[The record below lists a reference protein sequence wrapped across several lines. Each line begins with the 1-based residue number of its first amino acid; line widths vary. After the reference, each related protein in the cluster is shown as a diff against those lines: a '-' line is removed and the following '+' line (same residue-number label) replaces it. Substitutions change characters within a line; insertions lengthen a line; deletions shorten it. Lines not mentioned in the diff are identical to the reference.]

1 MGSHE
6 NLKQPLIN
14 RHPESKKARRSRRR
28 SLQYKCLISEM
39 VQGWKINKETKAATR
54 WENGVYSFYIYIKKE
69 DENAQETHKKVTNV
83 IEKSK

>member
-14 RHPESKKARRSRRR
+14 RHPESKKARRGGRR

-39 VQGWKINKETKAATR
+39 GQERKIDKETKAATR
-54 WENGVYSFYIYIKKE
+54 WENGDRFFLHLYKKKGGMRMPNKHIKR
-69 DENAQETHKKVTNV
+69 
-83 IEKSK
+83 SPMS